1 VCVCVCVRQDHV
13 QKAQLTGRT
22 YSRKWSKWKP
32 RRVMDRLNNMD
43 CTFEEGIEIINL
55 WDISLFLTDDFLLV
69 KPLVRKLMFLNELDN
84 YSGNS
89 IRLRKILIK

>member
-1 VCVCVCVRQDHV
+1 
-13 QKAQLTGRT
+13 
-22 YSRKWSKWKP
+22 
-32 RRVMDRLNNMD
+32 MD

-69 KPLVRKLMFLNELDN
+69 KPLVRKLKFLNELDN

-89 IRLRKILIK
+89 IRLRKILIKWKSSPLMRLTLEGTTNFLHIEEKADGEAR